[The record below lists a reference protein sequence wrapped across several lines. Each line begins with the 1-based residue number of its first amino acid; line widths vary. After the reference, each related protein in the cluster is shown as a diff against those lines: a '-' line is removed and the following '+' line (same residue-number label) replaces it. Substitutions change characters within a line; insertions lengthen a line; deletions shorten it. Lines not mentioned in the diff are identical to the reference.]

1 MKIGSSNIFRFR
13 NLLLCDLRNTL
24 VLLMGGYEE
33 VFCIFNSVSIAQLHS
48 YLNEQSV
55 KT

>member
-33 VFCIFNSVSIAQLHS
+33 VFCIFNSVSIAQYYIHI
-48 YLNEQSV
+48 
-55 KT
+55 